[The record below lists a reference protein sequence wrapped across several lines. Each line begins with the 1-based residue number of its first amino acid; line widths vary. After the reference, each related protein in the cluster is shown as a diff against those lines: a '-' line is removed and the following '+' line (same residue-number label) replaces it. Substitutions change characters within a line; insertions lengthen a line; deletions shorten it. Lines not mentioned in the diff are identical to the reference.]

1 VQNEECHNYGIFI
14 SSSKY
19 NIGKIKLLKRMK
31 TLKAMSRVIMQ
42 KTIVV
47 SDNASP

>member
-1 VQNEECHNYGIFI
+1 MM
-14 SSSKY
+14 
-19 NIGKIKLLKRMK
+19 KLFFKMK
-31 TLKAMSRVIMQ
+31 SLKAMSITTMQ